1 MESSLLRS
9 KKDKIITGV
18 CGGIAE
24 HFKIDP
30 IVIRVVFVV
39 LILLVIFS
47 QLF

>member
-18 CGGIAE
+18 CGEIAE